1 MAKVILKSAS
11 ILVNSVDLSKRAT
24 QVAIELPDEE
34 IDVTTFQAANKQTM
48 KGMTDASIQVTFI
61 QDYAASQV
69 DETLWPLKQGEAAF
83 PVECKPFSTAPSAT
97 NPRYKMLEAML
108 FNYTPISGSVGQVS
122 TTQVTFK
129 NVGSTGLE
137 RLTS

>member
-1 MAKVILKSAS
+1 MAKVVLRKAS
-11 ILVNSVDLSKRAT
+11 ILINSVDLSKRAT
-24 QVAIELPDEE
+24 QVAIEMPDEE
-34 IDVTTFQAANKQTM
+34 IDVTTFQAANKQTV
-48 KGMTDASIQVTFI
+48 KGMSDASIQVSFI

-69 DETLWPLKQGEAAF
+69 DETLWPLKVGEAAF
-83 PVECKPFSTAPSAT
+83 PVEVKPSTAAKSPT
-97 NPRYKMLEAML
+97 NPLYKMLEAML

-129 NVGSTGLE
+129 NVGETGLE

>member
-1 MAKVILKSAS
+1 MAKVILKSAV
-11 ILVNSVDLSKRAT
+11 IVVNSVDLSKRAT

-34 IDVTTFQAANKQTM
+34 VDVTTFQASNKQTM

-69 DETLWPLKQGEAAF
+69 DETLWPLKQGETAF
-83 PVECKPFSTAPSAT
+83 PVECRPFSSAASTT

>member
-1 MAKVILKSAS
+1 MSKVILKKAS
-11 ILVNSVDLSKRAT
+11 IVINSVDLSKRAT

-34 IDVTTFQAANKQTM
+34 VDVTTFQAANKQTL
-48 KGMTDASIQVTFI
+48 KGMTDANVQVTFI

-69 DETLWPLKQGEAAF
+69 DETLWPLKIGEAAF
-83 PVECKPFSTAPSAT
+83 PVEIKPSSGARSAT
-97 NPRYKMLEAML
+97 NPCYKMAESMM

-129 NVGSTGLE
+129 NVGESGLE